1 MTLILLFGLLAAG
14 ANLLG
19 GLILIKSG
27 AHRYGERFL
36 KYLVALGAGFM
47 LAAIFIE
54 ILPET
59 VDIWTQTFRGE
70 STSEAVA
77 GAMTLLLAGYLSI
90 QFFEHTL
97 APHFH
102 FGAETH
108 PESFMRPSAAYTAVG
123 GLWIHT
129 FFDGVSIASAFL
141 VNFKVGI
148 LVFIAILLHKM
159 PEGFTVASIML
170 ASGRST
176 RKALIA
182 TAAIGAATLAGVIGV
197 VLLETRMSDAVAYAL
212 PFSAGVTLYVAASDL
227 IPEVNHKEE
236 RNPTVSIVV
245 FGCAGMSAMRALTRG
260 ATAAIARRAR
270 ESMRANGTTE
280 SVRTSR
286 TLTAGT
292 SPGTRSTTPTARPF
306 DLACTMGTPGS
317 SVRMSECV
325 CPLTITS
332 TARPTPRA
340 RSTISPVTGRLLHRR
355 RRRRRAQRRPRGAR
369 LAPEATARAQ

>member
-1 MTLILLFGLLAAG
+1 MQNPEGVIDFGSLLVFGLLAAG
-14 ANLLG
+14 ANVVGGILL
-19 GLILIKSG
+19 LKSG
-27 AHRYGERFL
+27 AHRLGERFL
-36 KYLVALGAGFM
+36 KYLVAMGAGFM

-59 VDIWTQTFRGE
+59 ISIWT
-70 STSEAVA
+70 EASQGVA
-77 GAMTLLLAGYLSI
+77 ASKAVVGAMTLLLAGYLLI
-90 QFFEHTL
+90 QLFEHTI

-108 PESFMRPSAAYTAVG
+108 PESFMRPSAAYTAIG

-176 RKALIA
+176 QKALIA
-182 TAAIGAATLAGVIGV
+182 TAAIGAATLAGVISV
-197 VLLETRMSDAVAYAL
+197 ALLNSRMSNAVGYAL

-236 RNPTVSIVV
+236 RNPMVSIVV
-245 FGCAGMSAMRALTRG
+245 FVGVAL
-260 ATAAIARRAR
+260 
-270 ESMRANGTTE
+270 
-280 SVRTSR
+280 
-286 TLTAGT
+286 
-292 SPGTRSTTPTARPF
+292 F
-306 DLACTMGTPGS
+306 Y
-317 SVRMSECV
+317 
-325 CPLTITS
+325 
-332 TARPTPRA
+332 
-340 RSTISPVTGRLLHRR
+340 LLHRLIE
-355 RRRRRAQRRPRGAR
+355 G
-369 LAPEATARAQ
+369 

>member
-1 MTLILLFGLLAAG
+1 MGSILLFGLLAAG
-14 ANLLG
+14 ANVLG
-19 GLILIKSG
+19 GLVLVKSG
-27 AHRYGERFL
+27 AHRLGERFL

-54 ILPET
+54 ILPESIS
-59 VDIWTQTFRGE
+59 IWT
-70 STSEAVA
+70 STRQGDSAADAVL
-77 GAMTLLLAGYLSI
+77 GAMTLLLAGYLLI
-90 QFFEHTL
+90 QLVEHTI

-141 VNFKVGI
+141 VNFKVGL

-182 TAAIGAATLAGVIGV
+182 TAAIGAATLAGVITV
-197 VLLETRMSDAVAYAL
+197 ALLDARMSDAVGYAL

-236 RNPTVSIVV
+236 RNPWVSIVV
-245 FGCAGMSAMRALTRG
+245 FVGVAL
-260 ATAAIARRAR
+260 
-270 ESMRANGTTE
+270 
-280 SVRTSR
+280 
-286 TLTAGT
+286 
-292 SPGTRSTTPTARPF
+292 F
-306 DLACTMGTPGS
+306 Y
-317 SVRMSECV
+317 
-325 CPLTITS
+325 
-332 TARPTPRA
+332 
-340 RSTISPVTGRLLHRR
+340 LLHKVIE
-355 RRRRRAQRRPRGAR
+355 G
-369 LAPEATARAQ
+369 